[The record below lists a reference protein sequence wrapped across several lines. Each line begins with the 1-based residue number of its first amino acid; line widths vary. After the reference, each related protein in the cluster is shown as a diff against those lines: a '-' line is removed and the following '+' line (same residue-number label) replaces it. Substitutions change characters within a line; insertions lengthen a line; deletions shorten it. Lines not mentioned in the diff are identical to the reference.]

1 MRRLSGHCLWRSLPA
16 CCNQSMMHMEDA
28 KHHLIPIWL
37 LEERMQEPR
46 QASVAIP
53 FYRDERAELR
63 LVLIKRSKHG
73 QHGQQ
78 ISLPGGNRE
87 PNDQGPWA
95 TALRESTEELGLHSE
110 QIVFLAQLEQ
120 IDTRTTCYRV
130 SPFVV
135 QLKGITPDLFWMPQI
150 AEVEEVVDV
159 SVNVLA
165 SDAAAGEEELY
176 FQGWDTPKKVPVR
189 RAHGHTIWGLTL
201 RILEPVLPQALAGK
215 WPIT

>member
-1 MRRLSGHCLWRSLPA
+1 
-16 CCNQSMMHMEDA
+16 MHTEDA
-28 KHHLIPIWL
+28 KHHLIPILL
-37 LEERMQEPR
+37 LEERMQELR

-53 FYRDERAELR
+53 FYRDERGELR

-110 QIVFLAQLEQ
+110 QIVFLAQLER
-120 IDTRTTCYRV
+120 IDTRTTRYRV

-135 QLKGITPDLFWMPQI
+135 QLKGITPGFFWMPQI

-159 SVNVLA
+159 SVNVLG
-165 SDAAAGEEELY
+165 SDTAAGEEELY
-176 FQGWDTPKKVPVR
+176 FPGWDTPKKVPVR
-189 RAHGHTIWGLTL
+189 RARGHTIWGLTL

-215 WPIT
+215 WPITW